1 MDFKRLLSR
10 CYRLAAQ
17 LIRRYPGA
25 VALFG
30 FASGVASFVLVD
42 RQAGLAKVVSL
53 VMLVSWVWLML
64 ENTLRRAV
72 HRWFGWELPAPL
84 LHYATQMIHQETLFF
99 IIPFFF
105 VTTTWNS
112 GQAAFTVLLG
122 AAALVSLVDPLY
134 YRWLARRRWLYLAFH
149 ALTLFAV
156 MLTALPII
164 FQLST
169 PQSYQLA
176 LGIAVV
182 LAIPSLG
189 GLFPSGSRLRRA
201 FTVLGLVLVVGAI
214 GWFGRTWVPP
224 ATLWLTEVAV
234 SKRLDDAA
242 REPGERL
249 RELSVAELHANGL
262 YAYTAINAPR
272 GLKERIYHEWW
283 HEGRR
288 VDRIALNISGGRK
301 KGYRAWTHKQNFPRE
316 AIGKWRVRVITEA
329 GQMIGTLRF
338 RVTD

>member
-1 MDFKRLLSR
+1 MELKRTLSR
-10 CYRLAAQ
+10 LYALAAR
-17 LIRRYPGA
+17 LIRRYPGM

-64 ENTLRRAV
+64 ENTLRRAIY
-72 HRWFGWELPAPL
+72 RWFGWELPAPL
-84 LHYATQMIHQETLFF
+84 VHYATQMVHQETLFF

-112 GQAAFTVLLG
+112 GQAAFTTLLG
-122 AAALVSLVDPLY
+122 CAALVSLVDPLY
-134 YRWLARRRWLYLAFH
+134 YRWLARRRWLYLGFH
-149 ALTLFAV
+149 VLTLFAV

-164 FQLST
+164 FHLST

-189 GLFPSGSRLRRA
+189 GLFPSGSAWRRA
-201 FTVLGLVLVVGAI
+201 FSVLGLVVVVGAI

-234 SKRLDDAA
+234 TKRLDNAA
-242 REPGERL
+242 REPGERV
-249 RELSVAELHANGL
+249 RQLSLAELHGNGL

-288 VDRIALNISGGRK
+288 VDRIALNISGGREN
-301 KGYRAWTHKQNFPRE
+301 GYRAWTHKRNFPGE
-316 AIGKWRVRVITEA
+316 AVGKWRVRVVTEA

-338 RVTD
+338 RVTN